1 MFRLPIMDILRTRRK
16 KRDAVVTIGEEEEE
30 EDYNVWHDY
39 HSDDLSTP
47 TSIKPRIDLAKYG
60 GGERNETTD
69 HTETPLPRSIYC
81 DLVNTLDS
89 KCVMASLLEMWRY
102 EAETIKTTTQEE
114 ILAAVNDLSHSPW
127 TGYETDFTSLLGGVE
142 RDTRGRVVAARTAMM
157 VWSITVPDDV
167 ELDTSQ
173 GSGVELELADAT
185 TLAWEKALI
194 ETTLGMEAENITIL
208 LNSARSYGDISNEAI
223 GSDMFLLFGGYLLM
237 FVYTVVMLG
246 SLNTVEVRLYLSVSG
261 LVCIGMGICLALSLS
276 SALGFSWTPMHP
288 ALPLLCLGI
297 GIDDMFVIM
306 QSVNNVKKDPNLQHL
321 STEEKIAL
329 ALKHAG
335 VSITVTS
342 VTDVFAFAVGAVT
355 VLFIWKYLEIF
366 IIFFSEPAR
375 AGFILCCRCHWPGL
389 YLPAD
394 GL

>member
-1 MFRLPIMDILRTRRK
+1 MFRLPVTDIFQTKRK
-16 KRDAVVTIGEEEEE
+16 KREAEEKDDN
-30 EDYNVWHDY
+30 DYNVWYDY
-39 HSDDLSTP
+39 DYDNDHSAP
-47 TSIKPRIDLAKYG
+47 VSIKPRIDFAKYSKG
-60 GGERNETTD
+60 KSSGEKNDTRDTTD
-69 HTETPLPRSIYC
+69 SLPWSIYC

-127 TGYETDFTSLLGGVE
+127 TGYKTDFTSLLGGLE
-142 RDTRGRVVAARTAMM
+142 RDTRGQVVAARTAMM

-173 GSGVELELADAT
+173 GSGVELEFADAT
-185 TLAWEKALI
+185 TLAWEAALI
-194 ETTLGMEAENITIL
+194 ETTLGMKAENITIL
-208 LNSARSYGDISNEAI
+208 LNSARSYGDLSDEAI
-223 GSDMFLLFGGYLLM
+223 GSDMFLLFGGFVLM

-261 LVCIGMGICLALSLS
+261 LVCIGMGISIALCLS
-276 SALGFSWTPMHP
+276 SALGYSWTPIHK
-288 ALPLLCLGI
+288 ALPLVCLGI

-306 QSVNNVKKDPNLQHL
+306 QSVNNVKKEAALNQL
-321 STEEKIAL
+321 SIEEKIAL

-355 VLFIWKYLEIF
+355 VGFITKLIHTYKYF
-366 IIFFSEPAR
+366 IISLR
-375 AGFILCCRCHWPGL
+375 
-389 YLPAD
+389 
-394 GL
+394 